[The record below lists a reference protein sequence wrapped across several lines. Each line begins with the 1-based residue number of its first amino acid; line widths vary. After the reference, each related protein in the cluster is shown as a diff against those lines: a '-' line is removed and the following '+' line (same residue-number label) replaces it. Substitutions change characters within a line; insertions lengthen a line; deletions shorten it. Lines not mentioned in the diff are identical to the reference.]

1 MHSRDFVGEPIIL
14 PDGRVWFQNVSRN
27 KLILGLPN
35 YSPESPEWNALLVK
49 GQKMLPQAKLFL
61 ADIADWLE
69 MALISIDEELNF
81 LAKSDVLTA
90 EVLIARIGNLSHSYQ
105 DQQSY
110 LQNYEEAIVGIG
122 TDPKWTGKKG
132 KQARFV
138 ARSFAGARWGLASS
152 SSREMIRIIKP
163 SEKKKAF
170 EELRIPFRGF
180 WWLPEE

>member
-1 MHSRDFVGEPIIL
+1 MPNEQVAIAKKINSSVVEYTCPRCGWYDRTGVFREFLPFIDHLIQDLCLMHSRDFVGEPIIL

-69 MALISIDEELNF
+69 MSLISIDDELNF

-110 LQNYEEAIVGIG
+110 
-122 TDPKWTGKKG
+122 
-132 KQARFV
+132 
-138 ARSFAGARWGLASS
+138 
-152 SSREMIRIIKP
+152 
-163 SEKKKAF
+163 
-170 EELRIPFRGF
+170 
-180 WWLPEE
+180 